1 MDTGPKHLVM
11 SLFLPE
17 GRWASGHLAIILPPA
32 RAPTPSLG
40 RFSAKSPPSMVSL
53 SESSQPFQPPLPI
66 KPLRVGSQR
75 SGEPRQALAGKASH
89 LPNSKALGREGQEL
103 QASFLLWVPLL
114 PNPLGWAPLGSPRG
128 SDAISNLNL
137 LSARLYFQ
145 EPFPHEP
152 LTGSSQ

>member
-1 MDTGPKHLVM
+1 
-11 SLFLPE
+11 
-17 GRWASGHLAIILPPA
+17 
-32 RAPTPSLG
+32 
-40 RFSAKSPPSMVSL
+40 MVSP
-53 SESSQPFQPPLPI
+53 SVSSQPFRVPLPI
-66 KPLRVGSQR
+66 KPLRVGNRS
-75 SGEPRQALAGKASH
+75 SGEPRWALTRKASH
-89 LPNSKALGREGQEL
+89 LSKSKALGREGQEL

-114 PNPLGWAPLGSPRG
+114 PNPLGWAPLSSPRG